1 VNRAD
6 HIVFVE
12 QYYYPEGWGGA
23 QIPLDITTALAK
35 TGRSVTVY
43 CGKDPYVAVQKDGY
57 GDPRDAGVKIR
68 YVPRYR
74 LGPRNK
80 KGLIVQLWFST
91 ATAVMLLTRRR
102 PAMLMVQTNP
112 PLIVIAMSIVAI
124 IFRRPLVIIAQDLYP
139 EVMIAHGMI
148 GTRGLWGRILTA
160 VFGFAYSRAARVVSL
175 GPRMTER
182 LLDKGVATERII
194 EISNWATGDLRVVRG
209 PINQLITAWNLS
221 GKFVLLYSGNLG
233 VAHDVD
239 TAIQAVAASRTA
251 LPDLRLV
258 ILGQGSRLSQA
269 KSLVKR
275 LGIDDVVTFKDLV
288 PAGLLPQTLGIA
300 DLALVTLL
308 PGFEGLVVPSKFL
321 GHMARGIPTLY
332 VGPDDSDVAQLI
344 STSGGG
350 LVVRNGDV
358 EQLASSL
365 DLLSKDPAALHRM
378 GRSAAAYYSE
388 HLSRESGL
396 SRYRALVDAAS
407 RGPDP

>member
-23 QIPLDITTALAK
+23 QIPLDITTALAQ

-57 GDPRDAGVKIR
+57 EDPRDAGVKIR

-74 LGPRNK
+74 LGRRNK

-102 PAMLMVQTNP
+102 PTMLMVQTNP

-148 GTRGLWGRILTA
+148 GTRGLWGRILA
-160 VFGFAYSRAARVVSL
+160 VVFGFAYSHAARVVSL
-175 GPRMTER
+175 GPRMTGR

-209 PINQLITAWNLS
+209 PENDLIAVWNLS

-239 TAIQAVAASRTA
+239 TAIQAIAASRAA

-275 LGIDDVVTFKDLV
+275 LRIDDVVTFKDLV
-288 PAGLLPQTLGIA
+288 PAGLLPQSLGIA

-308 PGFEGLVVPSKFL
+308 PGFEGLVVPSKLL

-344 STSGGG
+344 LNSGGG
-350 LVVRNGDV
+350 LVVRNGEV

-365 DLLSKDPAALHRM
+365 VLLSKDPAALHRM

-407 RGPDP
+407 RGSDP